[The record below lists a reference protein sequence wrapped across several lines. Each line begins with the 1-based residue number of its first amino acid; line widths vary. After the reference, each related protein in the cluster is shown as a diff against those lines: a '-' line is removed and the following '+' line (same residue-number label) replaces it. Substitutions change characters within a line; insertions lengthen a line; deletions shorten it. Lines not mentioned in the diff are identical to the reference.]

1 MTQNRSVRH
10 NEASVSMNDLASIR
24 QSIQSTKNTG
34 KMTSTDLIL
43 EINRIPK
50 SHLSSD
56 IVHNRISEYFVNN
69 G

>member
-10 NEASVSMNDLASIR
+10 NEASVSMNDLATIR
-24 QSIQSTKNTG
+24 QSIQSTKPNG

-43 EINRIPK
+43 EVNRIPK
-50 SHLSSD
+50 GNLSSD
-56 IVHNRISEYFVNN
+56 IVHNRISEYFVSN